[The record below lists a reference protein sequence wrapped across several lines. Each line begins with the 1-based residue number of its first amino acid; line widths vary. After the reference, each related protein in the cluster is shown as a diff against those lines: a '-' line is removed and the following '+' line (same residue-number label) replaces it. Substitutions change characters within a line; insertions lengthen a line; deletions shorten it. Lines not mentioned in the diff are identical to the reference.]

1 MRKITMRKNV
11 AFLFEQQPEE
21 TLLTLPSGLSMI
33 FISLTH
39 PVELHLYREDRF
51 PDRREVRWA
60 TLALHCVL
68 DHTRTREGTDFS
80 EHRGHF
86 DDVTDRWGIVTI
98 RGLVQPP
105 ILPLPE

>member
-21 TLLTLPSGLSMI
+21 TLLTLPSGLSLI
-33 FISLTH
+33 FISKTS

-80 EHRGHF
+80 EHRNDFG
-86 DDVTDRWGIVTI
+86 VTDRWGIVTI
-98 RGLVQPP
+98 RELVQPP